1 MTKRRSESF
10 FGMHFD
16 FHAGPGQK
24 NIGENAN
31 PELIARMLDAVKPDY
46 VQCDTKGHSGV
57 TSYPTKVGNPAPE
70 IKADIL
76 RMWRKLTAERG
87 IALYAHHSGVW
98 DNTAIEKNP
107 DWAAVDAEGN
117 LNKQKNSVFG
127 PYVDELLIPQLIEL
141 AVDYGLDGVWVDGEC
156 WAVVVDYSKHATDAY
171 FRRYSESP
179 PRPGDPDYNKY
190 LKFNRDGFREYVT
203 RYINAVHEAAPNF
216 QIASNWLYTS
226 FVPEE
231 PTVPVDFLS
240 GDYSPNDSLNT
251 ARFEGRCLQNQRLPA
266 FANPSLP
273 NRGWDLMAWGFSMV
287 DGVMCVKELPQL
299 CQEAAAVIM
308 LGGGFQFY
316 NRQCVGSVQDWPI
329 DMWAKLAEFCRARE
343 ELCHNAVPVPQI
355 AILLSERA
363 FYKNKTDLF
372 TPYGNK
378 HIDDLKGLLFAAL
391 DAGYSTEVL
400 MSHYMLD
407 CDLSKYGAI
416 LIPNLDSIES
426 TLKDKLIEYV
436 AAGGNLI
443 VTGHNSCELFR
454 AYLNIE
460 IDGASEKPGKIC
472 VWDGSRYAPLV
483 TSYSTVRPCEISEVT
498 GRFTFND
505 ESSEFARTGQVA
517 STRTKYGEGTVSG
530 VYFDVGPYAAMKTP
544 AVRNFIGNVIG
555 AVFTP
560 KVRVRGSHLVEL
572 MLMQGTDGQLRIN
585 LLNTGGVHSDSHYR
599 AFDEVPPL
607 YNLKLELR
615 IEKEPTAIYCEP
627 DHTPLEFEYDKNSG
641 IAHIM
646 LPRLD
651 IHCIITVD

>member
-24 NIGENAN
+24 NIGANSN

-46 VQCDTKGHSGV
+46 VQCDTKGHAGV

-70 IKADIL
+70 IQSDIL

-107 DWAAVDAEGN
+107 DWAAVDAEG
-117 LNKQKNSVFG
+117 KPSKEKNSVFG
-127 PYVDELLIPQLIEL
+127 PYVDELLIPQLIEM
-141 AVDYGLDGVWVDGEC
+141 ANDYGLDGVWVDGEC
-156 WAVVVDYSKHATDAY
+156 WAVIVDYSRHATDAY
-171 FRRYSESP
+171 FKLYSESP
-179 PRPGDPDYNKY
+179 PRPGDADYKKY

-203 RYINAVHEAAPNF
+203 RYINAVHEAAPHF

-266 FANPSLP
+266 FADPSLP
-273 NRGWDLMAWGFSMV
+273 NHGWDLMAWGFSMG
-287 DGVMCVKELPQL
+287 DGVMCVKDLPQL
-299 CQEAAAVIM
+299 YQEAAAIIM

-316 NRQCVGSVQDWPI
+316 NRQCIGSVQDWPV

-343 ELCHNAVPVPQI
+343 DLCHNAIPVPQV

-363 FYKNKTDLF
+363 FYKNKNDLF
-372 TPYGNK
+372 TPYGNR
-378 HIDDLKGLLFAAL
+378 HIDDIRGLLFAAL

-407 CDLSKYGAI
+407 CDLSGYGAI
-416 LIPNLDSIES
+416 IIPNLEAIEPS
-426 TLKDKLIEYV
+426 LKDKLIEYV

-454 AYLNIE
+454 PYLDVE
-460 IDGASEKPGKIC
+460 IDSVSEKPGKIC
-472 VWDGSRYAPLV
+472 VWDGARFAPLV
-483 TSYSTVRPCEISEVT
+483 TNYCNVRPCDPSEVT
-498 GRFTFND
+498 GHFTFSD
-505 ESSEFARTGQVA
+505 ESTALLETGQVA
-517 STRTKYGEGTVSG
+517 STCTKYGKGTISG
-530 VYFDVGPYAAMKTP
+530 VYFDVGPYAGMKTP
-544 AVRNFIGNVIG
+544 AVRNFIDSVIGNVF
-555 AVFTP
+555 AP
-560 KVRVRGSHLVEL
+560 KVRVIGSHLVEV
-572 MLMQGTDGQLRIN
+572 MLMRGVDGQLRVN

-599 AFDEVPPL
+599 AFDEIPPL
-607 YNLKLELR
+607 YNLTLEIHTDNAPTAVFCEPEHVKLDFEFDSTAGIARVTLPKLE
-615 IEKEPTAIYCEP
+615 
-627 DHTPLEFEYDKNSG
+627 
-641 IAHIM
+641 
-646 LPRLD
+646 
-651 IHCIITVD
+651 IHSVITVD